1 MSKALPVLCVVLL
14 GGIAAAWWSFG
25 ARRPGVADILP
36 ATGPR
41 VAIRAGDRPVI
52 ELRVE
57 DPREAIGGASAATA
71 EPSVPVPEVPYA
83 VVDAADGRGIA
94 GARII
99 RARDGVVLGV

>member
-1 MSKALPVLCVVLL
+1 
-14 GGIAAAWWSFG
+14 
-25 ARRPGVADILP
+25 
-36 ATGPR
+36 
-41 VAIRAGDRPVI
+41 
-52 ELRVE
+52 RVE

-99 RARDGVVLGV
+99 RARDGVVLGVTDHEGRTRVRGTAFDALVFAAEGYLLEHFFDRPAVARQLAGRL